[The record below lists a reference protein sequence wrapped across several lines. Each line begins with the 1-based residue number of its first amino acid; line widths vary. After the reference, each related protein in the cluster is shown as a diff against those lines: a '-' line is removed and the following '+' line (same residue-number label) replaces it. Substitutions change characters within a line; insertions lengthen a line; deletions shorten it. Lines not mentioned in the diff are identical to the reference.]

1 MLKLLKSA
9 EVYSPQYMGR
19 KDLLLV
25 LDRIGMMGD
34 VIPSEGLPLL
44 EIIDCTGKIA
54 CPGLVDQHI
63 HLTGGGGE
71 EGPPSSIPEIM
82 LGDIT
87 SAGVST
93 VVGVLGVD
101 GSGRT
106 VQGLLTK
113 ARSLEF
119 EGLNTYMYTGYY
131 GLPAVTITGRIL
143 TDVVFID
150 KVLGAGEIA
159 ISDYRSSHPDLQ
171 TLKEL
176 AYEVITGGLVGGKAG
191 VLHIHVGDG
200 KKGLQ
205 PLTDLIEDSEYP
217 ARMFVPTHLNRNRE
231 LFEQA
236 VGYARDGGNI
246 DLTAGEKTGKGL
258 SVPDAVLKLL
268 GSGVPMDKV
277 TVSSD
282 GNGSM
287 KPEGENGGTGVG
299 RVVQLLNDIRGCIL
313 EKGVPVPTAL
323 GLVTENVA
331 RVLGLFPKKGCL
343 APGSDADILILNK
356 GDMTPDKLFVK
367 GNLLVDNGVPIKK
380 GRYEK

>member
-9 EVYSPQYMGR
+9 EVYAPQYLGK
-19 KDLLLV
+19 KDILLV
-25 LDRIGMMGD
+25 QDRIGMIGD
-34 VIPSEGLPLL
+34 ALPTEGLPLL
-44 EIIDCTGKIA
+44 EIFDCAGKIA

-82 LGDIT
+82 LGDII
-87 SAGVST
+87 SAGVSA

-113 ARSLEF
+113 ARALEF
-119 EGLNTYMYTGYY
+119 EGLNTYIYTGYY

-143 TDVVFID
+143 TDIVFID

-176 AYEVITGGLVGGKAG
+176 AYEVTTGGLVGGKAG
-191 VLHIHVGDG
+191 ILHIHVGDG

-205 PLTDLIEDSEYP
+205 PLIELIEDSEYP
-217 ARMFVPTHLNRNRE
+217 VRMFVPTHLNRNGE

-236 VGYARDGGNI
+236 VAYARRGGNI

-268 GSGVPMDKV
+268 GSGVPMDRV

-282 GNGSM
+282 ANGSM
-287 KPEGENGGTGVG
+287 KPEGEGGETRVG
-299 RVVQLLNDIRGCIL
+299 SVSQLLNDIRSCIL
-313 EKGVPVPTAL
+313 DKGAPIPAAL

-331 RVLGLFPKKGCL
+331 RILGLFPRKGCL
-343 APGSDADILILNK
+343 APGSDADILILNS
-356 GDMTPDKLFVK
+356 GDMTPDRLFVK
-367 GNLLVDNGVPIKK
+367 GNLLVDHGAPIKK
-380 GRYEK
+380 GRYEM